1 MTKILE
7 VAVPKTE
14 PQKVVLAI
22 LSNAGGSG
30 KTTLATHLA
39 YELAHRKVGR
49 RTCSVGLIDLDPQG
63 SLSLF
68 CGLEKPSD
76 PEQSVSTVL
85 SDHFSGNWPFVPCW
99 SEYKL
104 KVEVCQSIQQPL
116 LKTADDLVNHPR
128 GPYLLADSLKDYPVE
143 HDLIIIDC
151 PATLGRLNLAALAAS
166 THILIP
172 IQLEPKSASGAA
184 ELLQFYFIECR
195 RLRLDPYPQ
204 IMGLVPNQYRAD
216 QAIHNEILAQM
227 PTIIQQLQLKDAH
240 CYPAIRFS
248 YEFSNASGAGLP
260 LHLYR
265 KKHPAC
271 KDFAKLVSDLSAIVG
286 AK

>member
-1 MTKILE
+1 MSNK
-7 VAVPKTE
+7 KHK
-14 PQKVVLAI
+14 KVVLAI

-39 YELAHRKVGR
+39 YELARCKVGHHP
-49 RTCSVGLIDLDPQG
+49 CSVGLLDLDPQG

-68 CGLEKPSD
+68 CGLEKPSTA
-76 PEQSVSTVL
+76 EKSISSVL
-85 SDHFSGNWPFVPCW
+85 SDDFSGDWPLVPCW
-99 SEYKL
+99 TEFGL
-104 KVEVCQSIQQPL
+104 KVEVGQSLQQPL

-128 GPYLLADSLKDYPVE
+128 GPYLLADNLQDYPLT
-143 HDLIIIDC
+143 HDVIIIDC

-195 RLRLDPYPQ
+195 RLRLEPYPQ
-204 IMGLVPNQYRAD
+204 IMGIVPNQYRSD
-216 QAIHNEILAQM
+216 QAIHNEILEQL
-227 PTIIQQLQLKDAH
+227 PTIIRQLQLPDAY
-240 CYPAIRFS
+240 CYPTIRFS

-271 KDFAKLVSDLSAIVG
+271 KDFAKLASDLTALVG